1 MTDPFH
7 GTLSMPLEEQSWEAS
22 DSNFIPRFIQF
33 IFLDTQ
39 RKYFGNVMGVI
50 LTPATASANHDCFSM
65 SPWTPLLGNLSTTY
79 RLMTQNPARSSRRA
93 GGKKKPKTILQ
104 SDNVLGWAGG
114 GSLVHDH
121 STGSGWNPVLRSRRR
136 VPVYLSLA

>member
-1 MTDPFH
+1 MAPCQCPLKSRVGRQAIRISYQDSYS
-7 GTLSMPLEEQSWEAS
+7 LSSS
-22 DSNFIPRFIQF
+22 IHKV
-33 IFLDTQ
+33 
-39 RKYFGNVMGVI
+39 KYFGNVMGVI
-50 LTPATASANHDCFSM
+50 LTPATASVNHDCFSM

-114 GSLVHDH
+114 GSLVHEH
-121 STGSGWNPVLRSRRR
+121 STGSGWNPVLRSRHR